1 VGALATAPAQEGS
14 QVRPFTTE
22 NMNAAIRRVEIAK
35 QNDPV
40 GWRFL
45 APLGLR
51 PPDSYVAY
59 AFMNAD
65 AHVKRLGRERD
76 PRVIYSAGWLNGL
89 AIGTALDRGQ
99 G

>member
-1 VGALATAPAQEGS
+1 LATAPAQEGS
-14 QVRPFTTE
+14 VKPFTTE
-22 NMNAAIRRVEIAK
+22 SMNAAIQRVEIAK
-35 QNDPV
+35 QNHPV
-40 GWRFL
+40 GWHFL

-65 AHVKRLGRERD
+65 AHLRRLGRED

-89 AIGTALDRGQ
+89 AIGTALDREEG
-99 G
+99 